1 MREIIFRGKSA
12 DNGEWLFGVPI
23 FDWYSGG
30 KTANIINVGLIEC
43 CDENMVIPETIGQ
56 YTGLKDKNGKKIFEG
71 DIVRFIW
78 WWFDGAERESE
89 LTGTIVYS
97 SDNMSFQLKGV
108 KNKEWRDFVG
118 ANEHD
123 MDYLTPFSELNFCD
137 ADFEVIGN
145 IHDNPELL
153 S

>member
-43 CDENMVIPETIGQ
+43 CDENMAIPETVGQ
-56 YTGLKDKNGKKIFEG
+56 YTSLKDKNGKMIFEG
-71 DIVRFIW
+71 DIVHIDNYDEGWNSIVEFKG
-78 WWFDGAERESE
+78 GAFAVDVE
-89 LTGTIVYS
+89 G
-97 SDNMSFQLKGV
+97 
-108 KNKEWRDFVG
+108 KEY
-118 ANEHD
+118 
-123 MDYLTPFSELNFCD
+123 DYTAIGWTEYQSI
-137 ADFEVIGN
+137 VIGN

-153 S
+153 DGVPILKDI